1 MNSKSTWYFI
11 QRQLHDPKMKDPMHR
26 QMICHLAKIYAND
39 KDVYNSTLEWLHSFD
54 SSAYIAA

>member
-1 MNSKSTWYFI
+1 MSSSEIKYI
-11 QRQLHDPKMKDPMHR
+11 MYHQLHDPKMKDPSHR
-26 QMICHLAKIYAND
+26 QIIYHLAKIYAND